1 MAKATTWTGVQVKI
15 QSALAAADTI
25 SGITKASPAVVSATA
40 HGLANGDYVVL
51 DVQGMSQ
58 VDGRVFKVG
67 NVATDSFELVDED
80 STEFST
86 FVSGTAKAIT
96 YGTTLATA
104 TNLSAS
110 GGEAEYKDI
119 TTIHDLVKK
128 EIPVAASAID
138 YSFEN
143 IWDPADAGLK
153 ALKAASDK
161 ASLLAMQFIFRDGA
175 EVLFTGYIS
184 ATNLP
189 TGNAQDLVK
198 TPASIKMFGTPT
210 IYAGA

>member
-15 QSALAAADTI
+15 QSAIATALVVTAI
-25 SGITKASPAVVSATA
+25 SQASPAVVTSAG
-40 HGLANGDYVVL
+40 HGLSNGQYVKL

-58 VDGRVFKVG
+58 LDGRVFKIAGVT
-67 NVATDSFELVDED
+67 TDTFELVGED
-80 STEFST
+80 STDFGAFS
-86 FVSGTAKAIT
+86 SGTARAIT

-143 IWDPADAGLK
+143 IWDPADEGLK

-161 ASLLAMQFIFRDGA
+161 AALLAMQFIFRDGA
-175 EVLFTGYIS
+175 EVLFTGYVS

-189 TGNAQDLVK
+189 TGTAQDLVK